1 MPHAT
6 CSSVRST
13 SCPTL
18 NPWPRSR
25 ADCTALRT
33 PGYLTSGKKE
43 ALQALSIP
51 KNVVWNPLTFC
62 GKEID
67 ESVDRGGDT
76 LVNQR
81 IRLG

>member
-1 MPHAT
+1 
-6 CSSVRST
+6 
-13 SCPTL
+13 
-18 NPWPRSR
+18 
-25 ADCTALRT
+25 
-33 PGYLTSGKKE
+33 LTSGKKE
-43 ALQALSIP
+43 ALQALSVP

-62 GKEID
+62 KKEID

>member
-1 MPHAT
+1 
-6 CSSVRST
+6 
-13 SCPTL
+13 
-18 NPWPRSR
+18 
-25 ADCTALRT
+25 
-33 PGYLTSGKKE
+33 LTSGKKE

-67 ESVDRGGDT
+67 ESVDRSGDT